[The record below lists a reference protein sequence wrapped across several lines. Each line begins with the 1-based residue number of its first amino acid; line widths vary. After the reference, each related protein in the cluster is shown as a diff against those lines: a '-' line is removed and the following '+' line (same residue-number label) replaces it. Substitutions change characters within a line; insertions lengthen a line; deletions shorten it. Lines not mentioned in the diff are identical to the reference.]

1 MRDTTKTEPRPPA
14 AHGSAIAV
22 WHSLASL
29 TSGARKTVRTRT
41 LLSTLVTAGL
51 LAACSG
57 ASERNEPASGGQQPD
72 LPEDVGAPVQLE
84 LRSTLVDEIESTV
97 AAAERH
103 DAASLQAAYP
113 VTFSDDLGY
122 RLEDVQ
128 NLELIQG
135 SALGLNDAEL
145 EKLAANGFVISSRLA
160 YPSFPYAYAAIYVH
174 DLPVFVSADMV
185 LEAVHRSYDDML
197 EALEVQVLIPRVMRL
212 LDSMRARLAQGGG
225 GLTEQAAADAD
236 FYLAVAHSL
245 LAGAPSEPVAG
256 ASRADIQTFLKHAEA
271 ADGEREKS
279 MFGVL
284 RRFDF
289 SQFEPRGH
297 YTDTEML
304 KRYFRAM
311 MWMGRIDFRM
321 IETTE
326 NGERVFRRRQLEAA
340 LALRSLMDAAALED
354 WSSVDRTI
362 TAFVGEHDYMIVPEL
377 DRLLN
382 DLGVSD
388 VAGLTAIDDTTI
400 AQAIIDGSYGEQRIA
415 SHVMRKEGGGGTFP
429 LNASFAFFGQRY
441 VIDSHVFSNVVYDR
455 ATRRVVPNPLDV
467 AFAALKNDHA
477 LSLLAGELQEWGYAG
492 ELAASRAIADAH
504 PDVYW
509 EGSLYT
515 SWLGA
520 LQTLSA
526 NEVTLGPNAEGL
538 PSVARSE
545 AWGRRLLNTQ
555 LGSWAQL
562 RHDTILYAK
571 QSYTSSDGCDFPDA
585 YVDPYP
591 ELFRKIAKF
600 ADRGQALVDSLELG
614 AGHYLTDLITQY
626 FGHLSRI
633 TTTLAEMAE
642 AQRTGMPH
650 SEEHLTFIKQAIH
663 IEGGGSGDPW
673 QTGWYKDLFF
683 DPGGGLQRD
692 PTIADVHTDIGG
704 DLPIPRSPSVLHVGT
719 GDPRM
724 MVVTV
729 DTCEGPRAYAGAV
742 FAYHEHLA
750 EGLTRLTDEEWG
762 VMLVREPPAE
772 VPWLVPVL
780 AE

>member
-1 MRDTTKTEPRPPA
+1 MRTQT
-14 AHGSAIAV
+14 IV
-22 WHSLASL
+22 
-29 TSGARKTVRTRT
+29 
-41 LLSTLVTAGL
+41 STLVTAGL

-57 ASERNEPASGGQQPD
+57 STERETPGLGGPGADQH
-72 LPEDVGAPVQLE
+72 EDVGTPVQLE
-84 LRSTLVDEIESTV
+84 LSSAALDELEGKV
-97 AAAERH
+97 ATAMQH
-103 DAASLQAAYP
+103 DAASLSAAYP
-113 VTFSDDLGY
+113 VTFSDELGY
-122 RLEDVQ
+122 SLEDVQ
-128 NLELIQG
+128 NLNLIQA
-135 SALGLNDAEL
+135 SELGLNQAEL
-145 EKLAANGFVISSRLA
+145 EKLGANGFVISSRLA

-174 DLPVFVSADMV
+174 DLPVFVSGDMV

-197 EALEVQVLIPRVMRL
+197 QALEIEVLIPRVQRL
-212 LDSMRARLAQGGG
+212 LDSMRARLAQGGA

-236 FYLAVAHSL
+236 FYLTVAHSL
-245 LAGAPSEPVAG
+245 LAGSPGEPVAG
-256 ASRADIQTFLKHAEA
+256 ASRADIAAFLKHAEA
-271 ADGEREKS
+271 ADGEQLKS

-297 YTDTEML
+297 YTDAEVL
-304 KRYFRAM
+304 ERYFRAM

-321 IETTE
+321 IETTPD
-326 NGERVFRRRQLEAA
+326 GERVFRRRQLEAA
-340 LALRSLMDAAALED
+340 LAMRALMDAAALDD
-354 WSSVDRTI
+354 WTNVDRTI

-377 DRLLN
+377 DQILG

-388 VAGLTAIDDTTI
+388 LAGLAAIDDTTI
-400 AQAIIDGSYGEQRIA
+400 AQAIINGSYGEQRIA
-415 SHVMRKEGGGGTFP
+415 SHIMRKAGTESPLP

-455 ATRRVVPNPLDV
+455 TAKRVLPNPLDA

-477 LSLLAGELQEWGYAG
+477 VSLLASELEEWGYAS
-492 ELAASRAIADAH
+492 ELAAVRAIADAH
-504 PDVYW
+504 PDAYW

-526 NEVTLGPNAEGL
+526 NQETQGPNADGL

-571 QSYTSSDGCDFPDA
+571 QSYTGGTGCDFPDA
-585 YVDPYP
+585 YVEPYP
-591 ELFRKIAKF
+591 ELFRRISKF
-600 ADRGQALVDSLELG
+600 ADRGQELVDSLELESSS
-614 AGHYLTDLITQY
+614 YLAERITEY

-633 TTTLAEMAE
+633 STTLAEMAE

-683 DPGGGLQRD
+683 DPGGGLERD
-692 PTIADVHTDIGG
+692 PTIADVHTDVGG
-704 DLPIPRSPSVLHVGT
+704 DLPVPRDPSVLHVGT

-724 MVVTV
+724 MVMTV
-729 DTCEGPRAYAGAV
+729 DTCQGPRAYAGAV

-750 EGLTRLTDEEWG
+750 KGFTRLTDEEWKDK
-762 VMLVREPPAE
+762 LSQDPPAE
-772 VPWLVPVL
+772 VPWLAPVL

>member
-1 MRDTTKTEPRPPA
+1 MRTQ
-14 AHGSAIAV
+14 AIV
-22 WHSLASL
+22 
-29 TSGARKTVRTRT
+29 T
-41 LLSTLVTAGL
+41 TLVTVGL

-57 ASERNEPASGGQQPD
+57 STERGGPAPGGPPGDQ
-72 LPEDVGAPVQLE
+72 PEDVGTPVQLE
-84 LRSTLVDEIESTV
+84 LTSPVADAIESE
-97 AAAERH
+97 AATAREH
-103 DAASLQAAYP
+103 DAASLLAAYP
-113 VTFSDDLGY
+113 VSFSDDLGY
-122 RLEDVQ
+122 DLEQVQ
-128 NLELIQG
+128 NLDLIQG

-145 EKLAANGFVISSRLA
+145 EKLGANGFVISSRLA

-174 DLPVFVSADMV
+174 DLPVFVSGDMV

-197 EALEVQVLIPRVMRL
+197 QALELEVLIPRVLRL
-212 LDSMRARLAQGGG
+212 LEAMRASLARGA
-225 GLTEQAAADAD
+225 GLTEQAAVDAD
-236 FYLAVAHSL
+236 FYLTVAHSL
-245 LAGAPSEPVAG
+245 LVGSPSEPVAG
-256 ASRADIQTFLKHAEA
+256 ASAADVASFLAHAET
-271 ADGEREKS
+271 ADGEQRKS

-284 RRFDF
+284 RSFDF
-289 SQFEPRGH
+289 SQFKPRGH
-297 YTDTEML
+297 YTDTEAL
-304 KRYFRAM
+304 ERYFRAM
-311 MWMGRIDFRM
+311 MWLGRIDFRM
-321 IETTE
+321 IETTSD
-326 NGERVFRRRQLEAA
+326 GSRVFRRRQLEAA
-340 LALRSLMDAAALED
+340 LAMRALMDAAALED
-354 WSSVDRTI
+354 WTSVDRTI

-377 DRLLN
+377 DQLLG
-382 DLGVSD
+382 DLGISD
-388 VAGLTAIDDTTI
+388 LAGLAAIDDTTI

-415 SHVMRKEGGGGTFP
+415 SHIMRKEGGGGTFP

-455 ATRRVVPNPLDV
+455 TPRRVVPNPLDA
-467 AFAALKNDHA
+467 AFAALRNDHA
-477 LSLLAGELQEWGYAG
+477 VSLLAGELEEWGYAG
-492 ELAASRAIADAH
+492 ELAAVRAIADAH
-504 PDVYW
+504 PASYW

-520 LQTLSA
+520 LQTLST
-526 NEVTLGPNAEGL
+526 NDTTQGPNAAGL

-571 QSYTSSDGCDFPDA
+571 QSYTGSDGCDFPDA

-591 ELFRKIAKF
+591 ELFQKLSKF
-600 ADRGQALVDSLELG
+600 ADRGQVLVDSLDLSLDG
-614 AGHYLTDLITQY
+614 GSYLTERITQY

-683 DPGGGLQRD
+683 DPSGGLQRD

-704 DLPIPRSPSVLHVGT
+704 ELPVMRAPSVLHVGT
-719 GDPRM
+719 GDPRL
-724 MVVTV
+724 MVMTV
-729 DTCEGPRAYAGAV
+729 DTCQGPRAYAGAV

-750 EGLTRLTDEEWG
+750 DGFTRLTDEEWATKLG
-762 VMLVREPPAE
+762 NDPPVE